1 MKKIVISKLFLY
13 RYRFYIG
20 YTLLGIAFVTILFI
34 LPLISPRGLST
45 AEMKSAISSA
55 ELNFHSITSGEL
67 ADLPY
72 HTLQKLSLMLFGLS
86 FYSIKLPSII
96 IGLCLGLTL
105 IALLNRWFKSNV
117 ALFASILTVLSTP
130 FLYLAG
136 NGTPL
141 IMLVFWPTFLLWLG
155 SKIQGVN
162 KPRPA
167 FCFIFAFALLL
178 SIFTP
183 HLIYLAAFIVI
194 FAFAQPHLRYT
205 IKTLPKIPLI
215 VSSLFGLAGITI
227 LSINIAARPHVAAS
241 LLFMPSFSLSQF
253 LANLNSGF
261 APFFSW
267 NSNLENVLLSPLIN
281 LAVLALA
288 FTGLISTTKGFFA
301 SRNSIAS
308 YFILFTLFLT
318 GLHPDSAI
326 LIILPLSILIAHG
339 LRYILEKWYGLF
351 PENPY
356 ARIFAILPISIFLG
370 ITLVA
375 DLSHFIFGYRY
386 NPAVANQFNNDLS
399 LIQAQENHP
408 PILVAE
414 DSLEHHFYRL
424 LGESR
429 IALDLSDPT
438 LSQVI
443 ALEKIEN
450 PPSKFS
456 LSRII
461 TSPKADNSDRIYLY
475 TVKQEWIMGRT
486 MDQVKMLNQLRK
498 AQKALK
504 NEIVEVE
511 AGDGAVKVQINGELK
526 IKKISIDPDR
536 VDLDDIR
543 ELERWLENCLR
554 DGYAKAQEI
563 ASDKMKPFMSGLGDL
578 GF

>member
-1 MKKIVISKLFLY
+1 M
-13 RYRFYIG
+13 
-20 YTLLGIAFVTILFI
+20 
-34 LPLISPRGLST
+34 
-45 AEMKSAISSA
+45 ESAISSA

-281 LAVLALA
+281 LSVLALA
-288 FTGLISTTKGFFA
+288 FTGLISTTKGFLLPQLHCLLLYLLYTLPYWTA
-301 SRNSIAS
+301 PRLGHSYHSTPIHSNCSRPP
-308 YFILFTLFLT
+308 
-318 GLHPDSAI
+318 LHSRKMVWTIPRK
-326 LIILPLSILIAHG
+326 PLC
-339 LRYILEKWYGLF
+339 
-351 PENPY
+351 PN
-356 ARIFAILPISIFLG
+356 FAILPISIFLG

-408 PILVAE
+408 SILVAE

-461 TSPKADNSDRIYLY
+461 TSPKADNSDRIFY
-475 TVKQEWIMGRT
+475 I
-486 MDQVKMLNQLRK
+486 QLSRS
-498 AQKALK
+498 
-504 NEIVEVE
+504 ESWVEQWT
-511 AGDGAVKVQINGELK
+511 K
-526 IKKISIDPDR
+526 
-536 VDLDDIR
+536 
-543 ELERWLENCLR
+543 
-554 DGYAKAQEI
+554 
-563 ASDKMKPFMSGLGDL
+563 
-578 GF
+578 